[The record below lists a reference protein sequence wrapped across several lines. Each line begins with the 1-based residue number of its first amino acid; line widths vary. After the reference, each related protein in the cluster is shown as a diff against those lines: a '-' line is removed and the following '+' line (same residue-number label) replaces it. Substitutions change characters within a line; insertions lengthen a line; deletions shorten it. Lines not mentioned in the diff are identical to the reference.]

1 MKNKFKDI
9 LHYPI
14 SFIAFISFISFF
26 FAGCEKD
33 ISIVIPEGEEDV
45 VVYGAIEQDLP
56 PFIILTKSLP
66 VFATND
72 IETIQNSFVHNA
84 IIKISDGNDTVQLYE
99 YCLNEVEGAIKDII
113 VEEFDLFGAMQA
125 GINFCVYSLDSN
137 DYFSYLLCKINNSCD
152 NANIFLGKTGKIYS
166 LAIDAEGKKLSATT
180 LIPQP
185 IPLDSLWWM
194 PHSDPKKDTLVVF
207 WVRYTDPPGERN
219 YARYFTKR
227 NQEPFFPGYFL
238 SVFNDELINGESF
251 NFPLE
256 RGQDEDP
263 HEYNDNGQH
272 LDPSYGYFKKGDE
285 IIIKWCQIDK
295 AHYDFWRT
303 LEVDKNSAGNPFGSP
318 TKIISNID
326 GGLGIWGGY
335 GAFYDTL
342 VVK

>member
-1 MKNKFKDI
+1 MKYKINRITKHLI
-9 LHYPI
+9 T
-14 SFIAFISFISFF
+14 FIAFISFISFF
-26 FAGCEKD
+26 FTGCEKD
-33 ISIVIPEGEEDV
+33 ITIVIPEGEEDI
-45 VVYGAIEQDLP
+45 VVYGFIEQNVP

-84 IIKISDGNDTVQLYE
+84 VIKISNGNDTVQLSE
-99 YCLNEVEGAIKDII
+99 YCLNDVEEPIKSII
-113 VEEFDLFGAMQA
+113 VKEFDLYGILQA
-125 GINFCVYSLDSN
+125 GINFCVYSLDSLGVFN
-137 DYFSYLLCKINNSCD
+137 V
-152 NANIFLGKTGKIYS
+152 FLGEIGKTYS
-166 LAIDAEGKKLSATT
+166 LFIEAEGKKLSATT
-180 LIPQP
+180 SILQP

-194 PHSDPKKDTLVVF
+194 PHSDPKKDSLVVF

-263 HEYNDNGQH
+263 HDYNDNGQH
-272 LDPSYGYFKKGDE
+272 LDPSYGYFKKGDK
-285 IIIKWCQIDK
+285 IIVKWCQIDK

-303 LEVDKNSAGNPFGSP
+303 LEVDKNSTGNPFGSP

-335 GAFYDTL
+335 GAFYSDTL
-342 VVK
+342 IVPD